1 MAKSTVGNK
10 PERYRSPKEI
20 HMKIAFGMFL
30 GVLLTVAAAFAY
42 DSMSGRAAN
51 GQTRVADGRPP
62 VVNWDVVSE
71 GWHQLEQDIRQGWRR
86 VGG

>member
-1 MAKSTVGNK
+1 
-10 PERYRSPKEI
+10 
-20 HMKIAFGMFL
+20 MKIVFGMFL
-30 GVLLTVAAAFAY
+30 GVLLTVAVAFAY

-71 GWHQLEQDIRQGWRR
+71 DWHQLGLNLQALGEDIRRR
-86 VGG
+86 LGG